1 MKRNITFM
9 IILSAVL
16 ILMLLGSSLAKN
28 IEIIKGTA
36 TANVASPVFIAESSQ
51 VINMTDNNKNVTYK
65 FSVKNYDVNKQ
76 SDVDVKYRITI
87 FPLELDPSITIK
99 LYKDTELIPL
109 NNHTTE
115 WIEMKKDMKLHEY
128 SLEVIYDKEAS
139 DLQTDL
145 IEKINIGIE
154 AIQDMGWDYEK

>member
-16 ILMLLGSSLAKN
+16 VLMLLGMSLAKN

-36 TANVASPVFIAESSQ
+36 TANVASPIFIAESLP

-65 FSVKNYDVNKQ
+65 FSVKNYENNKQ
-76 SDVDVKYRITI
+76 SDVDLKYRITI
-87 FPLELDPSITIK
+87 FPLEIDSSITIN
-99 LYKDTELIPL
+99 LYRDNEVIAL

-128 SLEVIYDKEAS
+128 NLEVIYNKEAS
-139 DLQTDL
+139 NLEHDL
-145 IEKINIGIE
+145 IDKINIGIE
-154 AIQDMGWDYEK
+154 AIQDMG